1 MSVIFLV
8 LHSLTISSTDYDG
21 ENQYELVVGIYE
33 SGDQYYNVELWT
45 ENNKRGYYRV
55 ISVNASDGNGQLS
68 VAYLEGDDDYTL
80 LEGEQTQ
87 IYFGSISGVNQFKM
101 LKDVSLT
108 NPLTDAQ
115 NYDIAKYNSKSQKW
129 ENNKDIFDFFSS
141 SIVKNAFISLSS
153 FFLDWWMLT
162 AHLYNFY
169 EWKLVSIII
178 LL

>member
-1 MSVIFLV
+1 MITFYPKAGTSGEENRNVRDARWEFTYNSISNGYYKANVGNLSGIS
-8 LHSLTISSTDYDG
+8 SLTISSTDYDD
-21 ENQYELVVGIYE
+21 EYQYELIVGIYE

-108 NPLTDAQ
+108 NPLTDAK
-115 NYDIAKYNSKSQKW
+115 IM
-129 ENNKDIFDFFSS
+129 I
-141 SIVKNAFISLSS
+141 
-153 FFLDWWMLT
+153 
-162 AHLYNFY
+162 
-169 EWKLVSIII
+169 
-178 LL
+178 